1 MKAREE
7 KVSIVDAHPSPTE
20 ERYRAWTGPESLG
33 KGGENR
39 SQRGQA
45 IEKRAV
51 RECAELEE

>member
-7 KVSIVDAHPSPTE
+7 KVSIVDSHPSPTE
-20 ERYRAWTGPESLG
+20 ERYRAWRGPEPLG

-39 SQRGQA
+39 SQA

-51 RECAELEE
+51 RKCAELELEE